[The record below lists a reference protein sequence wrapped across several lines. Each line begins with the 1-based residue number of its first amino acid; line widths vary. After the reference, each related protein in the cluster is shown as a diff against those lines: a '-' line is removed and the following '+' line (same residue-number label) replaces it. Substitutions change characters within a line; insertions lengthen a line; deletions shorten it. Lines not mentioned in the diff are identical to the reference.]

1 MRAAV
6 LTAYGGPEGLI
17 LQDVARPEPNDGEVL
32 VRVRATSVTR
42 GDTEIRTFDIP
53 WLFGIPMRLWLGL
66 FRPKKDLVLGME
78 FAGVVEA
85 VGAGVTT
92 LGPGDEVFG
101 PSGMGFGGYAQ
112 FICIP
117 ASGIIVRKPEGVS
130 FADAAPLSI
139 GAMAALGYLNRG
151 NVRDARR
158 VLIRGASGSIGSYAV
173 QLAKR
178 FGAHVTGICP
188 PQSVELVRR
197 LGADEVIDYTVRDFA
212 ATNERYDL
220 MLDVVGATPI
230 ARCLSVLHD
239 NGRYVRGSIPGLF
252 EVLRSIWTRL
262 TSSQRVIMGD
272 HGESAEDLAFLVG
285 LVESGELET
294 VVDAVYPLEDIANAH
309 DYVAQGHK
317 QGNVV
322 IEL

>member
-53 WLFGIPMRLWLGL
+53 WLFGIPKRLWLGL
-66 FRPKKDLVLGME
+66 FRPKNDLVLGW
-78 FAGVVEA
+78 
-85 VGAGVTT
+85 
-92 LGPGDEVFG
+92 
-101 PSGMGFGGYAQ
+101 
-112 FICIP
+112 
-117 ASGIIVRKPEGVS
+117 K
-130 FADAAPLSI
+130 
-139 GAMAALGYLNRG
+139 
-151 NVRDARR
+151 
-158 VLIRGASGSIGSYAV
+158 GSIGSYAV

-188 PQSVELVRR
+188 PQSVELVLR

-212 ATNERYDL
+212 ATNERCDL

-239 NGRYVRGSIPGLF
+239 NGRYVRGSISSGLSRAASSRRLWMLSTRSRTLRTRTTTSRRDTSRATSSSSCDALGHRPLSSSSSTTGACARGRKGSRAHAGDLGVLRMEVGKLLVVASDERVGPRGAWGHLLAAGEPREVQ
-252 EVLRSIWTRL
+252 EVLGPAGRT
-262 TSSQRVIMGD
+262 
-272 HGESAEDLAFLVG
+272 LVSNE
-285 LVESGELET
+285 VSF
-294 VVDAVYPLEDIANAH
+294 
-309 DYVAQGHK
+309 
-317 QGNVV
+317 
-322 IEL
+322 